1 MPTLHIYIRIII
13 DTTRPEPNPP
23 RQNQRPRHHALTPTI
38 ADSAAKNNRAEQG
51 EVQSEGPSEKRRAG
65 RKVQRHRGR
74 RWKRVEVGHARG
86 P

>member
-51 EVQSEGPSEKRRAG
+51 EKCSATAEEGGSAWKWDTPGG
-65 RKVQRHRGR
+65 RDGTGVS
-74 RWKRVEVGHARG
+74 
-86 P
+86 

>member
-38 ADSAAKNNRAEQG
+38 ADSAAKSKRAEQG
-51 EVQSEGPSEKRRAG
+51 EEQSRAKSAAPP
-65 RKVQRHRGR
+65 RK
-74 RWKRVEVGHARG
+74 KVEARG
-86 P
+86 SGTRPGAVMGQAS